1 MLFPASLT
9 AVIVLFNFIN
19 SQIIVEASHTQNALP
34 EVAVSVKLDPI
45 DICGD
50 YQIVAARGTYEP
62 QSGSPTYADLIKIVE
77 TTIPRGSNVEIQYPS
92 NMEYVITPV
101 HGATAGVT
109 YLSDQ
114 MVKCPKQK
122 YVFVGY
128 SKGAMVI
135 SQLMEELPISADK
148 VVAVV
153 LFGNPNHKPDAPQNR
168 CSGTGGFGI
177 AAMFAE
183 SIPSQYISLTY
194 DCCIKWDFVCQTIGT
209 VANHMAYRG
218 SQEEKN
224 AAAFVISQLR
234 LKLGHSFRIGA

>member
-1 MLFPASLT
+1 MLFPASFT

-19 SQIIVEASHTQNALP
+19 SQIVVEASQTKNALA
-34 EVAVSVKLDPI
+34 EVVVSVKVDPTN
-45 DICGD
+45 ICGD
-50 YQIVAARGTYEP
+50 YQIVAARGTFEP
-62 QSGSPTYADLIKIVE
+62 QSGSPTYADLIRIVE

-92 NMEYVITPV
+92 NMEYAITPV

-114 MVKCPKQK
+114 MVKCPRQK

-135 SQLMEELPISADK
+135 SQLMMELPISEDK

-153 LFGNPNHKPDAPQNR
+153 LFGNPYHKPAAPQNR
-168 CSGTGGFGI
+168 CSGTGGFGMD
-177 AAMFAE
+177 AMFAE

-194 DCCIKWDFVCQTIGT
+194 DCCIQWDLVCQTIGT

-224 AAAFVISQLR
+224 AAAFVVSQLR
-234 LKLGHSFRIGA
+234 LKLGHSFRMGA